1 LQWQHIDA
9 RESKGGKKPSN
20 DLRSFSNGGGDRRDV
35 ATTFM
40 GIALKFDGKNKK

>member
-9 RESKGGKKPSN
+9 RESRGGKKPN
-20 DLRSFSNGGGDRRDV
+20 NGVRSFSNGGGDRRDI

-40 GIALKFDGKNKK
+40 GIALKFGKK